1 MEKILLL
8 DGHTV
13 QSISVARSLKE
24 KGYHTIA
31 FIEQK
36 LSYGYVSRYI
46 EKKIICPVLKKDSQ
60 KYQHFLYSFLKEN
73 AIDIIIPMYNDS
85 AEFLSIHKKEIE
97 TQFHVLCAIPEYQT
111 FIKAHNK
118 EFLMN
123 LCRLNNFP
131 HPKTDRIELDRI
143 EEIIQYVGFPALI
156 KPNIS
161 SGARGITIVN
171 NAQELI
177 EKFPL
182 ISKEFG
188 DCTLQEYIDH
198 TGIYYNVMLYRDK
211 SGICHYPLII
221 KIMRYFPIKGG
232 TSCYCETVE
241 NYQLASICQNVLDS
255 LNWIGFADFD
265 IMESKNGDYKIIE
278 INPRVPASIHAAYIS
293 GINYP
298 EIIIKDLTNKQIPSY
313 KTNKNKSM
321 RFGGLDVMWFIFSP
335 KRFSFKP
342 SWFKFFG
349 KNISYQ
355 DGSIKDP
362 LPMVMGIISGV
373 LKYLN
378 PSFRKSKL
386 Q

>member
-1 MEKILLL
+1 
-8 DGHTV
+8 
-13 QSISVARSLKE
+13 
-24 KGYHTIA
+24 
-31 FIEQK
+31 
-36 LSYGYVSRYI
+36 
-46 EKKIICPVLKKDSQ
+46 
-60 KYQHFLYSFLKEN
+60 
-73 AIDIIIPMYNDS
+73 
-85 AEFLSIHKKEIE
+85 
-97 TQFHVLCAIPEYQT
+97 
-111 FIKAHNK
+111 
-118 EFLMN
+118 
-123 LCRLNNFP
+123 
-131 HPKTDRIELDRI
+131 
-143 EEIIQYVGFPALI
+143 
-156 KPNIS
+156 
-161 SGARGITIVN
+161 
-171 NAQELI
+171 
-177 EKFPL
+177 
-182 ISKEFG
+182 
-188 DCTLQEYIDH
+188 
-198 TGIYYNVMLYRDK
+198 
-211 SGICHYPLII
+211 
-221 KIMRYFPIKGG
+221 MRYFPIKGG